1 MKTLNTKGHTERRKL
16 VKQGTNPAEAFKQAL
31 SDPKNQSTFKQ
42 GRKK

>member
-1 MKTLNTKGHTERRKL
+1 MRTLNAKGHKERKEL
-16 VKQGTNPAEAFKQAL
+16 VKQGTNPTEAFKQAL